1 MKEDLT
7 DHRVIKWEKAAEKPM
22 IIISLLFLVVLIL
35 PSAHPL
41 TPTWRSHLNRLD
53 LTIWVIFAVD
63 YFGKLVVSK
72 YRRQFFKT
80 HLFEMLIVI
89 LPFLRPLRLL
99 RLIPLVGYFLRYA
112 KRTLSGK
119 LLQYVSLAAILITTP
134 AAILMY
140 EVERDASG
148 SNIKTLGDAIWW
160 ADATIT
166 TVGYGDRFPITAL
179 GRSLAFLVMITGI
192 SLIGVITA
200 SIASWFV
207 KSDEEASDQVQMHQL
222 MSELKEIKSKLE
234 KLEG

>member
-1 MKEDLT
+1 
-7 DHRVIKWEKAAEKPM
+7 
-22 IIISLLFLVVLIL
+22 
-35 PSAHPL
+35 
-41 TPTWRSHLNRLD
+41 
-53 LTIWVIFAVD
+53 
-63 YFGKLVVSK
+63 
-72 YRRQFFKT
+72 
-80 HLFEMLIVI
+80 
-89 LPFLRPLRLL
+89 
-99 RLIPLVGYFLRYA
+99 
-112 KRTLSGK
+112 
-119 LLQYVSLAAILITTP
+119 
-134 AAILMY
+134 MY

-148 SNIKTLGDAIWW
+148 SSVKTLGDAIWW
-160 ADATIT
+160 AGATIT